1 MIMKNKTYLVL
12 TQYRN
17 DSKYNDFIGKYY
29 HFPVNEAKSY
39 LGQFETLPIDFIYY
53 EPIKNGKGEFF
64 GFGRIT

>member
-29 HFPVNEAKSY
+29 HFPVDEAKSY
-39 LGQFETLPIDFIYY
+39 LGQRMA
-53 EPIKNGKGEFF
+53 KGNFSVL
-64 GFGRIT
+64 GG